1 MLNAVQIGVLL
12 ATAVLS
18 ASAQLCFKKG
28 SGGGKGGG
36 LLRILDQPWLLLGI
50 ILMVI
55 NVLAF
60 IWVLRKVPLTAAM
73 PFVAMVYVLVPLG
86 ARYFFFRTSF
96 ATILDWS
103 PAYWR
108 GHTPDGP
115 LGGRLATG

>member
-28 SGGGKGGG
+28 SGGGQGGG

-60 IWVLRKVPLTAAM
+60 TWVLRKVPLTAAM

-86 ARYFFFRTSF
+86 ARYFFSERLLPRFWIGVLF
-96 ATILDWS
+96 IGGGILLT
-103 PAYWR
+103 A
-108 GHTPDGP
+108 
-115 LGGRLATG
+115 L